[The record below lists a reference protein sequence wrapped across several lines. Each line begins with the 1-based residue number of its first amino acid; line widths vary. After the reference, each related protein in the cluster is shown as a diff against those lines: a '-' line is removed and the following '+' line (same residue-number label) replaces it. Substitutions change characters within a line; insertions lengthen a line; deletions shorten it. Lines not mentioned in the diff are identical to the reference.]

1 MRKKIKVFFGE
12 LSSPTPY
19 DGMCK
24 ITRSCAKDAEWK
36 PPVKFEPYPHS
47 AGMTRKVFRAQ
58 RTPRDIKSDP
68 KIAARIRTVK
78 KVLNKFF
85 LRKTTW
91 KRLLF
96 AVPIVKA
103 HSEY

>member
-1 MRKKIKVFFGE
+1 
-12 LSSPTPY
+12 
-19 DGMCK
+19 MCK

-47 AGMTRKVFRAQ
+47 AGMTRKVFRTQ

-78 KVLNKFF
+78 KGLNKFF
-85 LRKTTW
+85 FTKNDLEEVTLCGSKC
-91 KRLLF
+91 
-96 AVPIVKA
+96 
-103 HSEY
+103 